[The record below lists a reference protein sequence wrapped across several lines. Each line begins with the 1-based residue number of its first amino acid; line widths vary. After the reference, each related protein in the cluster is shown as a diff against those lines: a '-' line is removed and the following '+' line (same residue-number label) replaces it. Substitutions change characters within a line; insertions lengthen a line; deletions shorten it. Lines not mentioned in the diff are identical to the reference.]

1 MDAIVVKR
9 VLMIAYHFPPVHG
22 STGVLRT
29 LKFARYLRE
38 HDWEPLILSVHPRA
52 YERVDG
58 GQLAE
63 TAGMVVRR
71 AFALDTRR
79 HLSLGGRYPRSLAL
93 PDRWISWWWGAVP
106 AGWAM
111 IKRYRPAVLWSTFPI
126 ATAHRIGLT
135 LHRLSGIPWVADF
148 RDSMTEDHYPED
160 AVMRR
165 AYGRI
170 EKETIRC
177 CRYATFTAASAVA
190 MYAARYPDVPRD
202 RLRLIENGYDEED
215 FASLAVERRVH
226 RPGGPLTILHSG
238 ILYPSERDPTAF
250 FDALA
255 RMRAGGEIG
264 PDTLRVIFRATAH
277 DDLYR
282 PMLAERGLGDIVQ
295 LLPAVGYRD
304 ALREMM
310 AGDALLLLQASNCNH
325 QIPAKLYEYLRTS
338 RPIIGL
344 TDPAGDTAAVL
355 RRAGVTSVAPLD
367 NADAIVA
374 LLRDVLPRL
383 RSGTA
388 PLPDETE
395 VARNSRRSRTAELAH
410 LLDQAVARS

>member
-1 MDAIVVKR
+1 MVKR

-38 HDWEPLILSVHPRA
+38 HDWEPLVLSVHPRA
-52 YERVDG
+52 YERVDD

-63 TAGMVVRR
+63 TAGMTVRR

-79 HLSLGGRYPRSLAL
+79 HLSLGGHYPRSLAL
-93 PDRWISWWWGAVP
+93 PDRWTSWWWGAVP

-126 ATAHRIGLT
+126 ATAHKIGLT

-160 AVMRR
+160 AIVRR
-165 AYGRI
+165 AYRRI
-170 EKETIRC
+170 EQETIRC
-177 CRYATFTAASAVA
+177 SRYATFTAASAVA

-215 FASLAVERRVH
+215 FASLAVERPVR
-226 RPGGPLTILHSG
+226 RPGGPLTLLHSG
-238 ILYPSERDPTAF
+238 ILYPSERDPAPF

-277 DDLYR
+277 DDLYG
-282 PMLAERGLGDIVQ
+282 PMLAARELGGIVQ

-310 AGDALLLLQASNCNH
+310 AGDALLLLQAANCNH
-325 QIPAKLYEYLRTS
+325 QIPAKLYEYLRAH

-344 TDPAGDTAAVL
+344 TDPAGDTAAAL
-355 RRAGVTSVAPLD
+355 RRAGLTSIAPLD

-388 PLPDETE
+388 PLPDEAE
-395 VARNSRRSRTAELAH
+395 VARYSRRSRTAELAY
-410 LLDQAVARS
+410 LLDQAVAPS